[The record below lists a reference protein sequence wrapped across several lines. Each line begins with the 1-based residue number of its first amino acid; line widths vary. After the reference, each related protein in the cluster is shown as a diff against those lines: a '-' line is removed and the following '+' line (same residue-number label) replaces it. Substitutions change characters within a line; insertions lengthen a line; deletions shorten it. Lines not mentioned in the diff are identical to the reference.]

1 MTWGRLRRGAG
12 RRRDDVT
19 SCPVS
24 ALPELPALVMTRP
37 ESSPCTQEPGAV
49 NNGSA
54 DEVLVRRVQF
64 FTMPGCPACVSV
76 EAALERLC
84 AEQPELRVERI
95 DLSEQPQAALQYGIM
110 ACPAVALEGVLIAVG
125 NVDVNR
131 LRKLVGRTPLSPDRA
146 SGTCEGEPELAPQ
159 ARP

>member
-1 MTWGRLRRGAG
+1 MTWERLRRGAG

-19 SCPVS
+19 SCLVPT
-24 ALPELPALVMTRP
+24 LPELVMTMP
-37 ESSPCTQEPGAV
+37 ESSPCTQDLGAV

-54 DEVLVRRVQF
+54 DEVPVRRLQF

-146 SGTCEGEPELAPQ
+146 SGTCGEGEPELAPQ
-159 ARP
+159 ASR